1 MLLLY
6 HQPGQ
11 TWETLTKDIDLNC
24 EQHVSLTLQCDYRL
38 LSSNQQSAIHVK
50 AGDIPLNITSN
61 NIYPMAGSVTAILF
75 LVDTSDPGRQNV
87 LNKNYKQIVQIVDL
101 VESHHILGLASFD
114 KDLIVQVPLGDPHSR
129 VVESAETLQA
139 SGLTTELYRNV
150 IVAVQILSRYEADR
164 KAIFLFS
171 DGQAEDKAY
180 FHQDVI
186 NVARSNNV
194 IINSFGFARTIAL
207 SVALQSLR
215 RLSEETGG
223 SYYEADPDF
232 ELNRSILSSTLNKTD
247 NGGRFT
253 TDLSTVDLPA
263 DENQEVLLNFAID
276 NGDLFIKVP
285 ISLPKKSQRQV
296 QTTQGDITSI
306 PTVPTQTRV
315 GQITPIINDPEG
327 LDKWLWYGVP
337 LSLLVLIILVLIS
350 LFLLTRKQLSKEN
363 TVLPQKDQVKPY
375 AYLITQDE
383 KAHRYPITNT
393 IWRIGR
399 SLDNEMTISD
409 SSMSR
414 RHAEIHRYNNGK
426 FVLFD
431 LGSTNGV
438 YVNNKKIEKKKIKEG
453 DIIEIGDV
461 FFRFTQNPSDFL
473 LEEETAMLK
482 TKAPYSH

>member
-1 MLLLY
+1 M
-6 HQPGQ
+6 
-11 TWETLTKDIDLNC
+11 
-24 EQHVSLTLQCDYRL
+24 
-38 LSSNQQSAIHVK
+38 
-50 AGDIPLNITSN
+50 
-61 NIYPMAGSVTAILF
+61 
-75 LVDTSDPGRQNV
+75 
-87 LNKNYKQIVQIVDL
+87 
-101 VESHHILGLASFD
+101 
-114 KDLIVQVPLGDPHSR
+114 DPHSR

-285 ISLPKKSQRQV
+285 ISLPKKNQRQV

-363 TVLPQKDQVKPY
+363 TVLPPKDQVKPY

-453 DIIEIGDV
+453 DIIEIGDA